1 MCGITGIFCFSE
13 RAAQQS
19 LHQTATALHTLRRR
33 GPDSAGSYQ
42 TEHLAIAQARL
53 AIIDTSDAANQPF
66 ADPTGRYQMVF
77 NGEIFNFQELK
88 QQLPPYQYRTHSDTE
103 VLLYAYIHWGE
114 KMLERLNGFFTIAI
128 YDTLQHELFLARD
141 RYGVKPLLLYQDEE
155 RLIFASE
162 MKALLAFQIPKKLNF
177 ESLALYFQLHY
188 IPAPHSIF
196 ENVVKMMPATYCRV
210 TAKGVQPPQ
219 TYYQIPAALSPTTPA
234 PLSYTEAQQSLYEL
248 LDQAVARRLV
258 ADVPL
263 GCFLSGGIDSSII
276 TALAAQRHPQINTF
290 SIGFKDQAF
299 YDETRFALQV
309 ANRYQTNHHAFV
321 LTTQELYEQLYPAID
336 YLDEPFADSSALAVY
351 ILSQQTAQKVKVA
364 LSGDGAD
371 ELLAGY
377 NKHIAAY
384 RFQHPKMLER
394 VVGLLQP
401 IWQKLPQNRHS
412 FWGNK
417 VRQLDKFAQM
427 SQFSPAERYWRMAVW
442 NQPEQVQKLMQLPH
456 NFWQKRAADYTNN
469 MNGKTLNETLLT
481 DFHLVLQ
488 GDMLQKVDSMSMAN
502 SLEVRT
508 PFLDYTVVDFV
519 FSLPDYYKIST
530 QRSKRLLVDSFKHL
544 LPTDVYNRPKHGFE
558 VPLAQWFRGEL
569 HQTIH
574 QNLLQKDFIKQQ
586 GLFNPI
592 FVEHLLQKL
601 QTNNMGDTPVHIW
614 ALIVF
619 QNWWKRYFSDSCS
632 IS

>member
-1 MCGITGIFCFSE
+1 
-13 RAAQQS
+13 
-19 LHQTATALHTLRRR
+19 
-33 GPDSAGSYQ
+33 
-42 TEHLAIAQARL
+42 
-53 AIIDTSDAANQPF
+53 
-66 ADPTGRYQMVF
+66 
-77 NGEIFNFQELK
+77 
-88 QQLPPYQYRTHSDTE
+88 QL
-103 VLLYAYIHWGE
+103 
-114 KMLERLNGFFTIAI
+114 
-128 YDTLQHELFLARD
+128 
-141 RYGVKPLLLYQDEE
+141 
-155 RLIFASE
+155 
-162 MKALLAFQIPKKLNF
+162 
-177 ESLALYFQLHY
+177 
-188 IPAPHSIF
+188 
-196 ENVVKMMPATYCRV
+196 
-210 TAKGVQPPQ
+210 
-219 TYYQIPAALSPTTPA
+219 
-234 PLSYTEAQQSLYEL
+234 
-248 LDQAVARRLV
+248 
-258 ADVPL
+258 
-263 GCFLSGGIDSSII
+263 
-276 TALAAQRHPQINTF
+276 NTF

-309 ANRYQTNHHAFV
+309 AERYKTNHHAFV
-321 LTTQELYEQLYPAID
+321 LTTQDLYEQLYPAID

-394 VVGLLQP
+394 IVGLLQP

-412 FWGNK
+412 FGGNK

-442 NQPEQVQKLMQLPH
+442 NQPEQVQELMQLPH
-456 NFWQKRAADYTNN
+456 NFWQKGAATYTNN

-481 DFHLVLQ
+481 DFRLVLQ

-558 VPLAQWFRGEL
+558 VPLAQWFRAEL

-592 FVEHLLQKL
+592 FVERLLQKL

-614 ALIVF
+614 ALLVF
-619 QNWWKRYFSDSCS
+619 QNWWKRYFSDSYS
-632 IS
+632 I